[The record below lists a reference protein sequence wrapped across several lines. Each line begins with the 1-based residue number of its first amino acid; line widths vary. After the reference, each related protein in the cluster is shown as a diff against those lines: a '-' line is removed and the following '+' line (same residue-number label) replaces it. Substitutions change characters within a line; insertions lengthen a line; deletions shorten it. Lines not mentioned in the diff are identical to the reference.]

1 MVQGEEKLCVKD
13 HIFFPN
19 TSLRGNYKLYKHMPG
34 QSYIAEKNIMD
45 RNIPCNKHPI
55 SYIKN
60 FMLFKVRVIL
70 LNFY

>member
-1 MVQGEEKLCVKD
+1 MTILAISYSDGEYLFK
-13 HIFFPN
+13 PQ
-19 TSLRGNYKLYKHMPG
+19 SRGNYKLYKHMPG